1 MALVIDE
8 CGNKSF
14 LHLNTSLSVGFFQS
28 VTLGRLKVG
37 EGVGEGEYIV
47 FQLRFRTRFPVP

>member
-8 CGNKSF
+8 CGIKSF
-14 LHLNTSLSVGFFQS
+14 LHLNTSLSVG
-28 VTLGRLKVG
+28 LKSQ
-37 EGVGEGEYIV
+37 EGGGEGEYIV

>member
-8 CGNKSF
+8 CGNKSI

-28 VTLGRLKVG
+28 VTLGRLKVMRRG
-37 EGVGEGEYIV
+37 WG
-47 FQLRFRTRFPVP
+47 R